1 MGQLVSKKP
10 KLEINDVDRAVLT
23 LKSQVRKL
31 EQQRTRIQAA
41 IDREQQMARELVA
54 AGRKDRA
61 LLALKKRKLQEGQAA
76 KLDGLLLNVEEA
88 LGNIETTQS
97 QQRIFGAL
105 KEANTA
111 VKQMQQ
117 ALPLED
123 VEQLMQDSADAKA
136 YEDSLRQLLGESLNP
151 AEEEAAAA
159 ELQQLEAQLLDEQ
172 GMEMPKAPTAVAR
185 AEAAAAA
192 AQEQPGGAVAAAVT
206 SPEEVL
212 LAQLPSVPKTPVQL
226 AEGEPVEPEKEPAM
240 LAA

>member
-1 MGQLVSKKP
+1 
-10 KLEINDVDRAVLT
+10 
-23 LKSQVRKL
+23 
-31 EQQRTRIQAA
+31 
-41 IDREQQMARELVA
+41 
-54 AGRKDRA
+54 
-61 LLALKKRKLQEGQAA
+61 
-76 KLDGLLLNVEEA
+76 
-88 LGNIETTQS
+88 
-97 QQRIFGAL
+97 
-105 KEANTA
+105 
-111 VKQMQQ
+111 
-117 ALPLED
+117 
-123 VEQLMQDSADAKA
+123 MQDSADAKA
-136 YEDSLRQLLGESLNP
+136 YEDSLRQLLGEATGWHACLPRGARACLAHVPTSPAGRCAAWCACLAGPPRVPAPHAAPLCAGESLNP